1 MSTINSVRL
10 TAWREMTFT
19 GDGRKMQVLGGGAIA
34 IQVSMLKSPDFK
46 TTTGVVIAAGFASKQ
61 SAKNPLCTNCTL
73 DLSRFI
79 RSSTS

>member
-1 MSTINSVRL
+1 VEGNDL
-10 TAWREMTFT
+10 HWGREEDAGT
-19 GDGRKMQVLGGGAIA
+19 GGRGNRHPSKYAKKPRFQDYHRGSL
-34 IQVSMLKSPDFK
+34 
-46 TTTGVVIAAGFASKQ
+46 AAGFASKQ